1 MLGTGTQADPYQITT
16 VAEFRSMND
25 STAYFKLMNDLDV
38 NDSEWASGWTE
49 ATVEFLEFDGNGHEI
64 RNINC
69 PSMNSNGILY
79 SSSAARTATIKNTN
93 FLNIV
98 MVGRN
103 GTFYNSGVSSTSFY
117 VHFLNC
123 KFSFFCNIPTNSK
136 AYSLFGHERANVK
149 LSECAVTITGTIG
162 MIITSYASSAVVV
175 LQNCAF
181 YMDCDITYAS
191 ALFGSFSYDNKRAVN
206 VYVTGKLRFATSTP
220 YMFSQAYTQCYVAC
234 EITSTSTVKFTS
246 GTSATTC
253 FYDKELAG
261 ITMEAQ
267 TNVHA
272 LTTAQCKDKDYLNS
286 IGFLVV

>member
-1 MLGTGTQADPYQITT
+1 
-16 VAEFRSMND
+16 MND
-25 STAYFKLMNDLDV
+25 STAYYKLMNDLDV
-38 NDSEWASGWTE
+38 NDSEWASNWTQ
-49 ATVEFLEFDGNGHEI
+49 ATVEFKEFDGAGHEI

-79 SSSAARTATIKNTN
+79 SPSKARTATIKNTN

-98 MVGRN
+98 MIGQN
-103 GTFYNSGVSSTSFY
+103 GTFYNSDASSTFFY

-123 KFSFFCNIPTNSK
+123 KFSFFCNIPTNSSS
-136 AYSLFGHERANVK
+136 YSLMGYSTTNVK
-149 LSECAVTITGTIG
+149 LSECAVTITGVIG
-162 MIITSYASSAVVV
+162 MVMTSASSNAMVI

-181 YMDCDITYAS
+181 YMDCDVTYAS
-191 ALFGSFSYDNKRAVN
+191 ALFGSFSHDNKRAVN
-206 VYVTGKLRFATSTP
+206 VYVTGKLRFATSTSCV
-220 YMFSQAYTQCYVAC
+220 FSQAYTQCYVAC

-246 GTSATTC
+246 GSASTAC

-261 ITMEAQ
+261 ITMETQ

-286 IGFLVV
+286 IGFVVV